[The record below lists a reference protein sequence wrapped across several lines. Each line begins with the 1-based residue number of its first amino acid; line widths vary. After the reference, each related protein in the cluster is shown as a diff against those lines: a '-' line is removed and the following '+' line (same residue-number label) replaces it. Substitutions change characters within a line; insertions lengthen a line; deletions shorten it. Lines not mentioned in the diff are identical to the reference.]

1 MSELANRLISFNY
14 TARLRLLVIFFVAI
28 FVALSTGCT
37 DSSISGTA
45 PAGVIYCS
53 ESNPSYFNPQ
63 LDTSSTTADVSA
75 HQIYSR
81 LLEFDPSTG
90 RIKPGLASSWLVSDD
105 GLTYTFQLRRNVKF
119 HQTDYFTPS
128 RNFNADD
135 VIFSFQRWLN
145 DDHPYHDV
153 NDATYPY
160 FSSLNLAHTIAS
172 IDRINGYRIEIKLF
186 QRDSSFLANL
196 ATDFAVILSQQ
207 YGEYLVL
214 TKQPERIDFYPIG
227 TGPFRFDEYQKNQF
241 IRLLPHLQYWKSVPL
256 TEQLIYDITP
266 SSSIRFAKLRTGE
279 CDSIAYPSQA
289 EITIMQADPNIVVQE
304 APGLNVGFWAFN
316 TAKPPFDQADVRRGL
331 ALAIDKN
338 SILDAVYFNSASR
351 ARSLIPPSSW
361 AYNNDIKEINY
372 NPMRARELLDKAGIA
387 KGFRMT
393 IWAMPVV
400 RAYNPDALRMAQLIK
415 SYLAAVDI
423 DATIVTYD
431 WNTFRDKLN
440 QGEHDSVL
448 IGWSADNGDPDN
460 FYRPLLSCDA
470 IPSGTNRAMWCNPEF
485 DALVNS
491 AIKISNEDKRA
502 ILYAKANNMIAK
514 EIPLL
519 PIAHANRYQVKN
531 AALQG
536 FSINPYGSI
545 RFEGVTKTVPS
556 PTPSMTSSTV
566 VVNDEV
572 RP

>member
-1 MSELANRLISFNY
+1 MSVLPKRVSCLSRSASLLILM
-14 TARLRLLVIFFVAI
+14 TLL
-28 FVALSTGCT
+28 TGCFDT
-37 DSSISGTA
+37 LVQGSA

-81 LLEFDPSTG
+81 LLEFDPNTG
-90 RIKPGLASSWLVSDD
+90 RIKPGLASSWLVSGD

-119 HQTDYFTPS
+119 HQTDYFTPT

-135 VIFSFQRWLN
+135 VIFSFQRWL
-145 DDHPYHDV
+145 DDQHPYHNV
-153 NDATYPY
+153 NNASYPY
-160 FSSLNLAHTIAS
+160 FSSLNLANTIAS
-172 IDRINGYRIEIKLF
+172 VERINGYRVEIKLF
-186 QRDSSFLANL
+186 ERDSSFLANL
-196 ATDFAVILSQQ
+196 ATDFSVILSQQ
-207 YGEYLVL
+207 YAEYLMVI
-214 TKQPERIDFYPIG
+214 KQPENIDFYPIG
-227 TGPFRFDEYQKNQF
+227 TGPFRYDEYRKNQF
-241 IRLLPHLQYWKSVPL
+241 IRLLPHLEYWKNVPL
-256 TEQLIYDITP
+256 ADQLIYDITP

-289 EITIMQADPNIVVQE
+289 QITTMQADPNIEVQE

-316 TAKPPFDQADVRRGL
+316 TAKPPFNRAEERRGL

-338 SILDAVYFNSASR
+338 SILDAVYFNTASR

-361 AYNNDIKEINY
+361 AYNSDLKDVNY
-372 NPMRARELLDKAGIA
+372 NPVKARELLNEAGIA

-400 RAYNPDALRMAQLIK
+400 RAYNPDAQRMAQLIK

-423 DATIVTYD
+423 DATIVSYD
-431 WNTFRDKLN
+431 WNTFRDKLS

-470 IPSGTNRAMWCNPEF
+470 IPSGTNRAMWCHPEF
-485 DALVNS
+485 DALVNA
-491 AIKISNEDKRA
+491 AIKISDEDQRA
-502 ILYAKANNMIAK
+502 ILYAKANNMIAR
-514 EIPLL
+514 EMPLL

-531 AALQG
+531 IALQ
-536 FSINPYGSI
+536 
-545 RFEGVTKTVPS
+545 
-556 PTPSMTSSTV
+556 
-566 VVNDEV
+566 
-572 RP
+572 

>member
-1 MSELANRLISFNY
+1 
-14 TARLRLLVIFFVAI
+14 
-28 FVALSTGCT
+28 
-37 DSSISGTA
+37 
-45 PAGVIYCS
+45 
-53 ESNPSYFNPQ
+53 
-63 LDTSSTTADVSA
+63 
-75 HQIYSR
+75 
-81 LLEFDPSTG
+81 
-90 RIKPGLASSWLVSDD
+90 
-105 GLTYTFQLRRNVKF
+105 
-119 HQTDYFTPS
+119 
-128 RNFNADD
+128 
-135 VIFSFQRWLN
+135 
-145 DDHPYHDV
+145 
-153 NDATYPY
+153 
-160 FSSLNLAHTIAS
+160 
-172 IDRINGYRIEIKLF
+172 
-186 QRDSSFLANL
+186 
-196 ATDFAVILSQQ
+196 
-207 YGEYLVL
+207 
-214 TKQPERIDFYPIG
+214 
-227 TGPFRFDEYQKNQF
+227 
-241 IRLLPHLQYWKSVPL
+241 
-256 TEQLIYDITP
+256 
-266 SSSIRFAKLRTGE
+266 
-279 CDSIAYPSQA
+279 
-289 EITIMQADPNIVVQE
+289 
-304 APGLNVGFWAFN
+304 
-316 TAKPPFDQADVRRGL
+316 
-331 ALAIDKN
+331 
-338 SILDAVYFNSASR
+338 VYFNSASR

-400 RAYNPDALRMAQLIK
+400 RAYNPDALRMAKLIK

-485 DALVNS
+485 DALVNT
-491 AIKISNEDKRA
+491 AIKISSEDKRA

-536 FSINPYGSI
+536 LSINPYGSI

-556 PTPSMTSSTV
+556 PTPSVTSSAV

>member
-1 MSELANRLISFNY
+1 MSVFPKRVSRLSRS
-14 TARLRLLVIFFVAI
+14 ASLLI
-28 FVALSTGCT
+28 LMTLLTGCFDT
-37 DSSISGTA
+37 LVQGSA

-81 LLEFDPSTG
+81 LLEFDPNTG
-90 RIKPGLASSWLVSDD
+90 RIKPGLASSWLVSGD

-119 HQTDYFTPS
+119 HQTDYFTPT

-135 VIFSFQRWLN
+135 VIFSFQRWL
-145 DDHPYHDV
+145 DDQHPYHNV
-153 NDATYPY
+153 NNASYPY
-160 FSSLNLAHTIAS
+160 FSSLNLANTIAS
-172 IDRINGYRIEIKLF
+172 VERINGYRVEIKLF
-186 QRDSSFLANL
+186 ERDSSFLANL
-196 ATDFAVILSQQ
+196 ATDFSVILSQQ
-207 YGEYLVL
+207 YAEYLTVI
-214 TKQPERIDFYPIG
+214 KQPENIDFYPIG
-227 TGPFRFDEYQKNQF
+227 TGPFRYDEYRKNQF
-241 IRLLPHLQYWKSVPL
+241 IRLLPHLEYWKNVPL
-256 TEQLIYDITP
+256 ADQLIYDITP

-289 EITIMQADPNIVVQE
+289 QITTMQADPNIEVQE

-316 TAKPPFDQADVRRGL
+316 TAKAPFNRAEVRRGL

-338 SILDAVYFNSASR
+338 SILDAVYFNTASR

-361 AYNNDIKEINY
+361 AYNSDLKEVNY
-372 NPMRARELLDKAGIA
+372 NPIKARELLDEAGIA

-400 RAYNPDALRMAQLIK
+400 RAYNPDAQRMAQLIK

-423 DATIVTYD
+423 DATIVSYD
-431 WNTFRDKLN
+431 WNTFRDKLS

-460 FYRPLLSCDA
+460 FYRTLLSCDA
-470 IPSGTNRAMWCNPEF
+470 IPSGTNRAMWCHPEF
-485 DALVNS
+485 DALVNA
-491 AIKISNEDKRA
+491 AIKISDEDQRA
-502 ILYAKANNMIAK
+502 ILYAKANNMIAR
-514 EIPLL
+514 EMPLL

-531 AALQG
+531 IALHG
-536 FSINPYGSI
+536 LGINPYGSI
-545 RFEGVTKTVPS
+545 RFENVIKIRPQDVS
-556 PTPSMTSSTV
+556 DTPAKKQV
-566 VVNDEV
+566 Q
-572 RP
+572 P

>member
-1 MSELANRLISFNY
+1 MSVLPKRVSRLSRS
-14 TARLRLLVIFFVAI
+14 ASLLI
-28 FVALSTGCT
+28 LMTLLTGCFDT
-37 DSSISGTA
+37 LVQGSA

-81 LLEFDPSTG
+81 LLEFDPNTG
-90 RIKPGLASSWLVSDD
+90 RIKPGLASSWLVSGD

-119 HQTDYFTPS
+119 HQTDYFTPT

-135 VIFSFQRWLN
+135 VIFSFQRWL
-145 DDHPYHDV
+145 DDQHPYHNV
-153 NDATYPY
+153 NNASYPY
-160 FSSLNLAHTIAS
+160 FSSLNLANTIAS
-172 IDRINGYRIEIKLF
+172 VERINGYRVEIKLF
-186 QRDSSFLANL
+186 ERDSSFLANL
-196 ATDFAVILSQQ
+196 ATDFSVILSQQ
-207 YGEYLVL
+207 YAEYLMVI
-214 TKQPERIDFYPIG
+214 KQPENIDFYPIG
-227 TGPFRFDEYQKNQF
+227 TGPFRYDEYRKNQF
-241 IRLLPHLQYWKSVPL
+241 IRLLPHLEYWKNVPL
-256 TEQLIYDITP
+256 ADQLIYDITP

-289 EITIMQADPNIVVQE
+289 QITTMQADPNIEVQE

-316 TAKPPFDQADVRRGL
+316 TAKPPFNRAEVRRGL

-338 SILDAVYFNSASR
+338 SILDAVYFNTASR

-361 AYNNDIKEINY
+361 AYNSDLKEVNY
-372 NPMRARELLDKAGIA
+372 NPVKARELLDEAGIA

-400 RAYNPDALRMAQLIK
+400 RAYNPDAQRMAQLIK

-423 DATIVTYD
+423 DATIVSYD
-431 WNTFRDKLN
+431 WNTFRDKLS

-470 IPSGTNRAMWCNPEF
+470 IPSGTNRAMWCHPEF
-485 DALVNS
+485 DALVNA
-491 AIKISNEDKRA
+491 AIKISDEDQRA
-502 ILYAKANNMIAK
+502 ILYAKANNMIAR
-514 EIPLL
+514 EMPLL

-531 AALQG
+531 IALQG
-536 FSINPYGSI
+536 LGINPYGSI
-545 RFEGVTKTVPS
+545 RFENVIKIRPQDVS
-556 PTPSMTSSTV
+556 DTPAKKQV
-566 VVNDEV
+566 Q
-572 RP
+572 P

>member
-1 MSELANRLISFNY
+1 MSVLPKRVSRLSRS
-14 TARLRLLVIFFVAI
+14 ASLLI
-28 FVALSTGCT
+28 LMTLLTGCFDT
-37 DSSISGTA
+37 LVQGSA

-81 LLEFDPSTG
+81 LLEFDPNTG
-90 RIKPGLASSWLVSDD
+90 RIKPGLASSWLVSGD

-119 HQTDYFTPS
+119 HQTDYFTPT

-135 VIFSFQRWLN
+135 VIFSFQRWL
-145 DDHPYHDV
+145 DDQHPYHNV
-153 NDATYPY
+153 NNASYPY
-160 FSSLNLAHTIAS
+160 FSSLNLANTIAS
-172 IDRINGYRIEIKLF
+172 VERINGYRVEIKLF
-186 QRDSSFLANL
+186 ERDSSFLANL
-196 ATDFAVILSQQ
+196 ATDFSVILSQQ
-207 YGEYLVL
+207 YAEYLMVI
-214 TKQPERIDFYPIG
+214 KQPENIDFYPIG
-227 TGPFRFDEYQKNQF
+227 TGPFRYDEYRKNQF
-241 IRLLPHLQYWKSVPL
+241 IRLLPHLEYWKNVPL
-256 TEQLIYDITP
+256 ADQLIYDITP

-289 EITIMQADPNIVVQE
+289 QITTMQADPNIEVQE

-316 TAKPPFDQADVRRGL
+316 TAKPPFNRAEVRRGL

-338 SILDAVYFNSASR
+338 SILDAVYFNTASR

-361 AYNNDIKEINY
+361 AYNSDLKEVNY
-372 NPMRARELLDKAGIA
+372 NPIKARELLDEAGIA

-400 RAYNPDALRMAQLIK
+400 RAYNPDAQRMAQLIK

-423 DATIVTYD
+423 DATIVSYD
-431 WNTFRDKLN
+431 WNTFRDKLS

-470 IPSGTNRAMWCNPEF
+470 IPSGTNRAMWCHPEF
-485 DALVNS
+485 DALVNA
-491 AIKISNEDKRA
+491 AIKISDEDQRA
-502 ILYAKANNMIAK
+502 ILYAKANNMIAR
-514 EIPLL
+514 EMPLL

-531 AALQG
+531 IALQG
-536 FSINPYGSI
+536 LGINPYGSI
-545 RFEGVTKTVPS
+545 RFENVIKIRPQDVS
-556 PTPSMTSSTV
+556 DTPAKKQV
-566 VVNDEV
+566 Q
-572 RP
+572 P

>member
-1 MSELANRLISFNY
+1 MSVLLDRLTSVYPPLA
-14 TARLRLLVIFFVAI
+14 LLLS
-28 FVALSTGCT
+28 ALLMLSLGGCT
-37 DSSISGTA
+37 DAKIDSSISGKA

-81 LLEFDPSTG
+81 LLEFDPNTG
-90 RIKPGLASSWLVSDD
+90 RIQPGLASSWLVSDD

-119 HQTDYFTPS
+119 HNTNYFTPT

-135 VIFSFQRWLN
+135 VIFSFQRWL
-145 DDHPYHDV
+145 DDAHPYHDV
-153 NDATYPY
+153 NNATYPY
-160 FSSLNLAHTIAS
+160 FSSLNLSKTIAS

-186 QRDSSFLANL
+186 ERDSSFLANL

-207 YGEYLVL
+207 YGEYLLVNQ
-214 TKQPERIDFYPIG
+214 QPENIDFYPIG
-227 TGPFRFDEYQKNQF
+227 TGPFRFDEYRKNQF
-241 IRLLPHLQYWKSVPL
+241 IRLLPHLEYWKDVDL
-256 TEQLIYDITP
+256 ADQLIYDITP

-316 TAKPPFDQADVRRGL
+316 TAKAPFDRADVRRGL

-361 AYNNDIKEINY
+361 AYNTDIKEINY
-372 NPMRARELLDKAGIA
+372 NPMRARELLDKAGIP

-400 RAYNPDALRMAQLIK
+400 RAYNPDAERMAQLIK

-431 WNTFRDKLN
+431 WNTFRDKLS

-491 AIKISNEDKRA
+491 AIKISDEDKRA
-502 ILYAKANNMIAK
+502 ILYAKANNMIAQ
-514 EIPLL
+514 EMPLL

-536 FSINPYGSI
+536 LTINPYGSI
-545 RFEGVTKTVPS
+545 RFEGVIKTLP
-556 PTPSMTSSTV
+556 
-566 VVNDEV
+566 EV
-572 RP
+572 QRP